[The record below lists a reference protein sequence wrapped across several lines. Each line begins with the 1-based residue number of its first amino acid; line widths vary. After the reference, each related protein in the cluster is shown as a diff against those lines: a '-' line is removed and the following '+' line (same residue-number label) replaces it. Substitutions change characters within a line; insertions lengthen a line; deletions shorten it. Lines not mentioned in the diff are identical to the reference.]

1 MSETSET
8 QGPFPTI
15 EQQSGKMPLKPENLL
30 LNGPFGLV
38 KDPTSSY
45 LLMLIETVLLSI
57 LSSCLVSIKL
67 AK

>member
-45 LLMLIETVLLSI
+45 L
-57 LSSCLVSIKL
+57 
-67 AK
+67 